1 MDKFEH
7 YYTKE
12 PQSKLKVRE
21 VTLKLKNGHEYN
33 FKAAS
38 GVYSFKRIDK
48 ATRILLDHMSV
59 HGKSV
64 LDLGCGYGA
73 IGITIKKEHP
83 EMQVYMSDINKRAVE
98 FAKINAK
105 DNNVEIDI
113 RWGDVYEPWEGM
125 KFDMIVINPPIAAG
139 KKVWMKMIEEA
150 PEHLH
155 DGGTLQV
162 VAFHNKGGKRIKKFM
177 EEIFGNVE
185 DIWKEGGVRIYKSV
199 WKR

>member
-113 RWGDVYEPWEGM
+113 RWGDVYDPWEGM

-150 PEHLH
+150 PKHLH

>member
-1 MDKFEH
+1 MGKFEH